1 MTENVENQEEQ
12 TTNNDIQNN
21 VPASNPVD
29 EMDTK
34 IQEALKP
41 IKEKLDKAYAER
53 DTALKK
59 AAEYEQKEK
68 EAELKRLQEEGKHKE
83 AYELQLAEANAKL
96 DAITKRNIELSRD
109 LEIKSILSG
118 YTFRSDKAADMA
130 YMDVASQLVQSD
142 NGVWVHKSGT
152 DLRTFIKQFSEDE
165 NNSFLFKPKVSTGAG
180 QTSSSGTS
188 QSSSNKSIFELSQDE
203 VLKRAAEGNL
213 RRN

>member
-1 MTENVENQEEQ
+1 MTENAEQEE
-12 TTNNDIQNN
+12 TNNITPP
-21 VPASNPVD
+21 PATPNPPVD
-29 EMDTK
+29 DVDSK

-41 IKEKLDKAYAER
+41 IKSKLDNAYKER
-53 DTALKK
+53 DDALKK

-96 DAITKRNIELSRD
+96 ETITKRNIELARD
-109 LEIKSILSG
+109 LEVKSVLSG

-130 YMDVASQLVQSD
+130 YMDVASQLVQNE

-152 DLRTFIKQFSEDE
+152 DLRTFIKQFSEDD

-180 QTSSSGTS
+180 QTSSSSTS
-188 QSSSNKSIFELSQDE
+188 QDTSNKSLFQLSQDE
-203 VLKRAAEGNL
+203 VLKRAAEGSL
-213 RRN
+213 RRK